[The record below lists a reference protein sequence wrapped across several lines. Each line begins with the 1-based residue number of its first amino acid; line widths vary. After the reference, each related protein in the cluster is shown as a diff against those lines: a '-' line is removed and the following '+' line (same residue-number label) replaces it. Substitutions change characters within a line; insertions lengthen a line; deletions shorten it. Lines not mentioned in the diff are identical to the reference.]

1 MLQTKEKDK
10 SLQEQLN
17 EDEIS
22 NLSKKYFRV
31 IIMKMIQGLRNRVE
45 KDFYNTRN
53 KDLEEI
59 KNKKR

>member
-1 MLQTKEKDK
+1 MLQTKEKDI

-45 KDFYNTRN
+45 K
-53 KDLEEI
+53 EI
-59 KNKKR
+59 FTIQETKT

>member
-31 IIMKMIQGLRNRVE
+31 IIVKMTQDLRNRVE
-45 KDFYNTRN
+45 KQIFKIQET
-53 KDLEEI
+53 KT
-59 KNKKR
+59 